1 MFTQKD
7 LRSQPTA
14 GAPSQRN
21 AAAAATLNQGTT
33 SISNFENLNESGNC
47 VCGWCTLGDIR
58 FLPCINTKMLI
69 ARRVVFVYEMQL
81 WSNNPTAATLAATSV
96 SNAARCCFDQLC
108 LSRTMVE
115 MICHRYMA
123 HIIDAIHINVTFF
136 QNYGRRCEGPCW
148 QRLGNC
154 SCAVEQG
161 NSLRQTAKPWMVP
174 EQVGLLQYG
183 LPLLSA

>member
-1 MFTQKD
+1 MKCNCGVTTPHH
-7 LRSQPTA
+7 RRHTR
-14 GAPSQRN
+14 RN
-21 AAAAATLNQGTT
+21 
-33 SISNFENLNESGNC
+33 
-47 VCGWCTLGDIR
+47 
-58 FLPCINTKMLI
+58 
-69 ARRVVFVYEMQL
+69 
-81 WSNNPTAATLAATSV
+81 TSV

-108 LSRTMVE
+108 LSRTKVE

-183 LPLLSA
+183 LPLLSAWRSCAAQNWDANCAHWYVTLFDAINFDHSSRICSSSSSSSVTRAFDLLRYGFVCNIDEHT